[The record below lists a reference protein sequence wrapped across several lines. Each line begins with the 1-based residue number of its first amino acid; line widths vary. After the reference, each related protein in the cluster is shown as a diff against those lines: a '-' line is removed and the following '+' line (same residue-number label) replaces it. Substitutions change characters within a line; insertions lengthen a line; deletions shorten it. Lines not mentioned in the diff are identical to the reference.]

1 MKFQV
6 IKDEKTLKDTLRYRL
21 ELIRLLSQRTLISP
35 DGLFEEIKF
44 ISHYEWLKIP
54 NEDLFISEN
63 DGICFKLEI
72 NDHKHT
78 FMDNELL
85 FTDLIVDDEECF
97 KDFLNLFG
105 WQEKDIVAIKTE
117 LDNKK

>member
-1 MKFQV
+1 MKFQI

-21 ELIRLLSQRTLISP
+21 ELIRLLSKKTLISP
-35 DGLFEEIKF
+35 SSFEEIEF
-44 ISHYEWLKIP
+44 ISHYEWLKIA

-63 DGICFKLEI
+63 DGVCFKLEI

-85 FTDLIVDDEECF
+85 FTDLIVDNEEYF
-97 KDFLNLFG
+97 MDFLDLFG
-105 WQEKDIVAIKTE
+105 WQEKDILAIKAE
-117 LDNKK
+117 LENKK